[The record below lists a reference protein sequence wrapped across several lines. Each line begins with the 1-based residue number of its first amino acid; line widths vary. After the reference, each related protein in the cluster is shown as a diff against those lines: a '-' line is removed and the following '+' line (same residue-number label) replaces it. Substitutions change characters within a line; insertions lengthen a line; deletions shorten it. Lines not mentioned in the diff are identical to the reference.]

1 MTIARGDVAPIIRGH
16 VVVKGSGNNAQTE
29 RSAHLVQ
36 ACLRLIWRPILK
48 LRKFKRFRGKG
59 YERLSRRLFMVGKL
73 GWILSCLILLS
84 CTASQTLVENSET
97 SLSETKASS
106 ADGSLSFKIVELERL
121 PKRAPQ
127 YVLFRVRAVLKKEP
141 PEITEAN
148 VRATPQSLLLQV
160 RTEAQQ
166 RGEQSR
172 WGFSLPFSVRGT
184 PS

>member
-1 MTIARGDVAPIIRGH
+1 
-16 VVVKGSGNNAQTE
+16 
-29 RSAHLVQ
+29 
-36 ACLRLIWRPILK
+36 
-48 LRKFKRFRGKG
+48 
-59 YERLSRRLFMVGKL
+59 MVGKL

-127 YVLFRVRAVLKKEP
+127 YVLFSVRAVLEIAP
-141 PEITEAN
+141 PEITEAS
-148 VRATPQSLLLQV
+148 VRATLQSLLLQV

-166 RGEQSR
+166 RGEQMM
-172 WGFSLPFSVRGT
+172 GFQPSFLSLRHT
-184 PS
+184 